1 LVVNLKTAKTLG
13 LDVPPTLSV
22 RFDEHVAT
30 NVALT
35 PAYPIFRFVGGRLIE
50 AR

>member
-1 LVVNLKTAKTLG
+1 MQHRDAEGPSGQPAKYELLVNLKTANTLG

-30 NVALT
+30 NVA
-35 PAYPIFRFVGGRLIE
+35 
-50 AR
+50 